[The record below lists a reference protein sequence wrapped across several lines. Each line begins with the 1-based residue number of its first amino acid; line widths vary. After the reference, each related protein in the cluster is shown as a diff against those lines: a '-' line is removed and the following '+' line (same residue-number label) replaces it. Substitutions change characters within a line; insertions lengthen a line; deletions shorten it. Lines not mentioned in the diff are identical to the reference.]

1 MQRALY
7 ALVRESLR
15 ESVYSGA
22 HATHAR
28 VELAYGGPSHASG
41 ARDGVAEPRSYL
53 KTAPPH
59 LQGRMPLYACPTVAA
74 FASVAAR

>member
-7 ALVRESLR
+7 ALVR

-28 VELAYGGPSHASG
+28 VELAYGGSHASG
-41 ARDGVAEPRSYL
+41 ARDGVAEATPGKRTHAL
-53 KTAPPH
+53 PW
-59 LQGRMPLYACPTVAA
+59 
-74 FASVAAR
+74 